1 MKEAEDDFKRGNYD
15 KAISASYFAVRML
28 AEIFLKDLKTK
39 KDDKIANALGRA
51 LNESVRRD
59 FMYLFEKRKEADHR
73 DKIFRMDEAEDI
85 LNRARKLSK

>member
-28 AEIFLKDLKTK
+28 AEIFLKDLNR

-51 LNESVRRD
+51 LNESVRISCTSSRKG
-59 FMYLFEKRKEADHR
+59 KRQITEIR
-73 DKIFRMDEAEDI
+73 YSGWMRQRI
-85 LNRARKLSK
+85 S

>member
-28 AEIFLKDLKTK
+28 AEIFLKDLNR

-73 DKIFRMDEAEDI
+73 DKIFRMDEAWDI